1 MSEDLTRH
9 YFDQEEHVFDSLED
23 DDSNYITGSV
33 SNQLGMQINLYFKV
47 EEGTITDAKYN
58 VNGCST
64 LVAITAFYVERV
76 IGRNL
81 ENFTDFKAS
90 GIHEIIDV
98 PKNRMDRVLLLE
110 NAVNACIDQKK
121 TCLLYTSPSPRDAT
135 LSRMPSSA

>member
-1 MSEDLTRH
+1 MAQDLSRY
-9 YFDQEEHVFDSLED
+9 YFDQEQHVFDASND
-23 DDSNYITGSV
+23 NQSNYIIGTA
-33 SNQLGMQINLYFKV
+33 SNPLGMQINLYFKV

-58 VNGCST
+58 VNGCPT
-64 LVAITAFYVERV
+64 LVAITAFYIEKV

-81 ENFTDFKAS
+81 ENCTDVKAS

-121 TCLLYTSPSPRDAT
+121 T
-135 LSRMPSSA
+135 

>member
-1 MSEDLTRH
+1 MTQDLTRH
-9 YFDQEEHVFDSLED
+9 YFDQEQQLFDASND
-23 DDSNYITGSV
+23 DYTNYIIGSA
-33 SNQLGMQINLYFKV
+33 SNPLGMQINLYFKV

-64 LVAITAFYVERV
+64 LVAITAFYVEQV

-81 ENFTDFKAS
+81 ENCTDFKAS

-121 TCLLYTSPSPRDAT
+121 T
-135 LSRMPSSA
+135 

>member
-1 MSEDLTRH
+1 MTQDLTRH
-9 YFDQEEHVFDSLED
+9 YFDKDEHVFDAYNDHQSKYIFGTA
-23 DDSNYITGSV
+23 SNST
-33 SNQLGMQINLYFKV
+33 GMQINLYFKV

-64 LVAITAFYVERV
+64 LVAITAFYVEQV

-81 ENFTDFKAS
+81 ENCTDFKAS

-121 TCLLYTSPSPRDAT
+121 T
-135 LSRMPSSA
+135 

>member
-1 MSEDLTRH
+1 MTQDLTRH
-9 YFDQEEHVFDSLED
+9 YFDQEEHVFDVLED
-23 DDSNYITGSV
+23 GHCNYIFGSA

-64 LVAITAFYVERV
+64 LVAITAFYVEKV

-81 ENFTDFKAS
+81 ENCTDFKAS

-98 PKNRMDRVLLLE
+98 PKNKMDRVLLLE

-121 TCLLYTSPSPRDAT
+121 P
-135 LSRMPSSA
+135 

>member
-1 MSEDLTRH
+1 MSEDLTRY
-9 YFDQEEHVFDSLED
+9 YFNQEQHFFDASH
-23 DDSNYITGSV
+23 DDSTKYIIGRA
-33 SNQLGMQINLYFKV
+33 SNPLGMQIKLYFKV

-64 LVAITAFYVERV
+64 LVAITAFYVEQV

-81 ENFTDFKAS
+81 ENCTDFKAS

-121 TCLLYTSPSPRDAT
+121 T
-135 LSRMPSSA
+135 

>member
-1 MSEDLTRH
+1 MIQDLTRH
-9 YFDQEEHVFDSLED
+9 YFDQEEHVFDALED
-23 DDSNYITGSV
+23 DHCNYIFGSA
-33 SNQLGMQINLYFKV
+33 SNPLGMQINLYFKV

-81 ENFTDFKAS
+81 ENCTDFKAS
-90 GIHEIIDV
+90 EIHEIIDV

-121 TCLLYTSPSPRDAT
+121 T
-135 LSRMPSSA
+135 

>member
-1 MSEDLTRH
+1 MTQDLTRH
-9 YFDQEEHVFDSLED
+9 YFDQEEHVFDASD
-23 DDSNYITGSV
+23 DDHRNYIIGTA
-33 SNQLGMQINLYFKV
+33 SNPLGMQINLYFKV
-47 EEGTITDAKYN
+47 EEGTIIDAKYN

-64 LVAITAFYVERV
+64 LVAITAFYIEKV

-81 ENFTDFKAS
+81 KNCTDVKAS

-121 TCLLYTSPSPRDAT
+121 T
-135 LSRMPSSA
+135 

>member
-1 MSEDLTRH
+1 MTEDLTRH
-9 YFDQEEHVFDSLED
+9 YFDQEQHLFDASD
-23 DDSNYITGSV
+23 DDYTKYIIGTASNS
-33 SNQLGMQINLYFKV
+33 LGMQINLYFKV

-64 LVAITAFYVERV
+64 LVAITAFYVEQV

-81 ENFTDFKAS
+81 ENCTDFKAFR
-90 GIHEIIDV
+90 IHEIIDV

-121 TCLLYTSPSPRDAT
+121 T
-135 LSRMPSSA
+135 

>member
-1 MSEDLTRH
+1 MTQDSTRH
-9 YFDQEEHVFDSLED
+9 YFNQEKHVFDAMED
-23 DDSNYITGSV
+23 DRSNYIFGSA
-33 SNQLGMQINLYFKV
+33 SNPLGMQINLYFKV

-64 LVAITAFYVERV
+64 LVAITAFYVEQV

-81 ENFTDFKAS
+81 ENCTDFKAS

-98 PKNRMDRVLLLE
+98 PKNRMDRILLLE

-121 TCLLYTSPSPRDAT
+121 HRLGIR
-135 LSRMPSSA
+135 

>member
-9 YFDQEEHVFDSLED
+9 YFDQEEHVFDTLA
-23 DDSNYITGSV
+23 DSSCNYIFGSA
-33 SNQLGMQINLYFKV
+33 SNPLGMQINLYFKV

-64 LVAITAFYVERV
+64 LVAITAFYVKKV
-76 IGRNL
+76 IGRNM
-81 ENFTDFKAS
+81 ENCRDFKAF

-121 TCLLYTSPSPRDAT
+121 P
-135 LSRMPSSA
+135 

>member
-9 YFDQEEHVFDSLED
+9 YFDQEQHLFDASD
-23 DDSNYITGSV
+23 DDCTNYIIGTA
-33 SNQLGMQINLYFKV
+33 SNPLGMQINLYFKV

-64 LVAITAFYVERV
+64 LVAITAFYVEKV

-81 ENFTDFKAS
+81 ENCTDFKAF

-98 PKNRMDRVLLLE
+98 PKNRMDRILLLE

-121 TCLLYTSPSPRDAT
+121 P
-135 LSRMPSSA
+135 